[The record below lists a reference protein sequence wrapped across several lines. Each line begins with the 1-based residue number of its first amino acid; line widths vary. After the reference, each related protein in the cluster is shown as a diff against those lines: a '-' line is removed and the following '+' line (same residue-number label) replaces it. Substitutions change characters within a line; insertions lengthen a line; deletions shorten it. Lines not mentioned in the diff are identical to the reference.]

1 MRKIYSLLAITMVL
15 FVSSCKKTENVTP
28 ENNDTP
34 TMLSQEFADLQ
45 NSLYELNQ
53 EMIPSSAETRVPWWK
68 RWLCVGIADVTGA
81 VCGWN
86 KGGPIGAI
94 YYGVVASVEA
104 YEEFKPSEYSFLSIN
119 RYKEEEQAFLL
130 AIGALQD
137 ASGAQVGVLH
147 NQMIRSAYDEIG
159 TELFELA
166 PQELVPVFEEA
177 LPDEYK
183 DELFVINENFSESV
197 QDFIY
202 SPETGETA
210 TAFVMGLCEK
220 YPEAAQELTVL
231 MPILE
236 GIDAS
241 RSDNAAL
248 KYALRAMTTI
258 KKSAIP
264 AESKNILFCGTSV
277 AFESKLLWNLSATK

>member
-1 MRKIYSLLAITMVL
+1 MRQINSLLAIAMVL
-15 FVSSCKKTENVTP
+15 FASSCKKTENVTP

-34 TMLSQEFADLQ
+34 TTLSQEFADLQ

-53 EMIPSSAETRVPWWK
+53 EMIPSSTETRSSFK
-68 RWLCVGIADVTGA
+68 RWLIVGLADATGA
-81 VCGWN
+81 ACGWAC
-86 KGGPIGAI
+86 GGAGGAI
-94 YYGVVASVEA
+94 ILGTAASTYY
-104 YEEFKPSEYSFLSIN
+104 FKVTEPFESRFSGLN
-119 RYKEEEQAFLL
+119 RFKDEEQAFLL

-147 NQMIRSAYDEIG
+147 NQMIRSAYDEKG

-183 DELFVINENFSESV
+183 DELFVNNESLSESV

-202 SPETGETA
+202 SPETGETT

-231 MPILE
+231 LPILE

-241 RSDNAAL
+241 RSDKAAL

-258 KKSAIP
+258 KNSAIP